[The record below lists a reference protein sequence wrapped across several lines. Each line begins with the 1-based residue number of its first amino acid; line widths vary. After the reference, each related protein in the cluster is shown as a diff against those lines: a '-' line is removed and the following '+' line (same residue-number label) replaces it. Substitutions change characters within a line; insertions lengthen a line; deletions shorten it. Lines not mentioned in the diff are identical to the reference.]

1 MVVDQN
7 QASSVD
13 ILAILDILDIVDIVD
28 IVSPCD
34 VVLCSATGKL
44 SSVIIQIEFDL

>member
-7 QASSVD
+7 RASSVD
-13 ILAILDILDIVDIVD
+13 ILDILDIVD

>member
-7 QASSVD
+7 QASSV
-13 ILAILDILDIVDIVD
+13 DILDIVDIVD

>member
-7 QASSVD
+7 PASSVD
-13 ILAILDILDIVDIVD
+13 ILDILDIVD

>member
-13 ILAILDILDIVDIVD
+13 IVDILDIVD

>member
-7 QASSVD
+7 QASGV
-13 ILAILDILDIVDIVD
+13 DILDIVDIVD

>member
-13 ILAILDILDIVDIVD
+13 IVAILDILDIVDIVD

>member
-7 QASSVD
+7 QASSV
-13 ILAILDILDIVDIVD
+13 DILDIVDIVD

-34 VVLCSATGKL
+34 IVLSSATGKL

>member
-13 ILAILDILDIVDIVD
+13 ILDIVDIVDILD

>member
-13 ILAILDILDIVDIVD
+13 ILDIVD